1 MALFQILHGD
11 DSRLDTKPFKEGNCY
26 LTHSGFFYAD
36 INLGTVESPNNQR
49 IKIKADAETA
59 QKLIELNKALNVSIW
74 VGTKEEYDAIT
85 DKDDACLYITTDET
99 EEVQWEYLSNKVT
112 ELNDSVTDEQ
122 YPSAL
127 AVWNILSNLNQYEKT
142 ENKLTELLIENEPTD
157 IQYYSAKCLHGFF
170 VDLKTALADLSNDIA
185 DRQKTSEK
193 VTAVTATSTDAQ
205 YPSAKAVYDYVTN
218 LGVAIDTYITK
229 YVEKVSRKT
238 STLNSSSTDTQY
250 PSAKAVYEFVTDSI
264 ASDVP
269 IIHASTSEPT
279 ASDGKIGD
287 LWVVIE

>member
-74 VGTKEEYDAIT
+74 VGTKEEYNAIT
-85 DKDDACLYITTDET
+85 EKDDACLYITTDET
-99 EEVQWEYLSNKVT
+99 EEVQWEDLSNKVT
-112 ELNDSVTDEQ
+112 ALNDSVTDEQ

-142 ENKLTELLIENEPTD
+142 ENKLTKFSRDVEPTD
-157 IQYYSAKCLHGFF
+157 TQYYSAKCFYDFF
-170 VDLKTALADLSNDIA
+170 VDLNDILIDLSNDVA
-185 DRQKTSEK
+185 ARQKTSEK
-193 VTAVTATSTDAQ
+193 VTTISGSSTNEQ
-205 YPSAKAVYDYVTN
+205 YPSAKAVYDYVQD
-218 LGVAIDTYITK
+218 LSDAVGIAF
-229 YVEKVSRKT
+229 EMLAHKT
-238 STLNSSSTDTQY
+238 TTLNSSSTDVQY
-250 PSAKAVYEFVTDSI
+250 PSAKAVYDFVEDSI

-269 IIHASTSEPT
+269 VVHTSTSEPT
-279 ASDGKIGD
+279 ASDGKAGD